1 MEKLAL
7 TPVRRKWLGCL
18 AAGLIGLMAVTPV
31 LDAVVDR
38 LYLGKLD
45 QAGRRYYNETLE
57 RSLYTYAVV
66 RGINGII
73 SVVQGTVVAA
83 APAGVGLSV
92 AAGEILDPVNDLVER
107 FSWVMLIATVA
118 LGIQKLLMD
127 VGVWFGFSCLLPVA
141 MLLVIIGIWRTT
153 PRGERICALGFRLVL
168 IAVVIRFGMP
178 VMALASDRVYLLFLE
193 KPYTEATRSLEAI
206 NTEIRETS
214 LEPADGSSDDASVSW
229 WERLESLF
237 SGSEGL
243 DTIKKRLALFQE
255 KIAGYAEH
263 TLILAAVFLLQSV
276 VIPLLVLW
284 GLFRIVGIRSIPSWP
299 PASSAH

>member
-1 MEKLAL
+1 
-7 TPVRRKWLGCL
+7 
-18 AAGLIGLMAVTPV
+18 
-31 LDAVVDR
+31 
-38 LYLGKLD
+38 
-45 QAGRRYYNETLE
+45 
-57 RSLYTYAVV
+57 
-66 RGINGII
+66 
-73 SVVQGTVVAA
+73 
-83 APAGVGLSV
+83 
-92 AAGEILDPVNDLVER
+92 
-107 FSWVMLIATVA
+107 
-118 LGIQKLLMD
+118 
-127 VGVWFGFSCLLPVA
+127 

-153 PRGERICALGFRLVL
+153 PRGERIRALGFRLVL

-237 SGSEGL
+237 SGSEGI